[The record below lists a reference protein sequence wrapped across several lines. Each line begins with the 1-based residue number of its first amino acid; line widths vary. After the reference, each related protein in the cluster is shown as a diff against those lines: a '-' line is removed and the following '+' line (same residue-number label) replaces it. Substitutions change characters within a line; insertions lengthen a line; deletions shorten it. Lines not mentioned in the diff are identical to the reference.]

1 MLDDGSW
8 HLAAAHGA
16 SVNQQGSFYIRGEAY
31 DFTKKLEVAA
41 AYIAARDANGGNRPI
56 ISGLQDTCRVSRSF
70 IRKVETELNV
80 YGRVLR
86 PSEIQQNREGPVG
99 PGSRSLDEID
109 GAVLLFLYLQEPSR
123 TLRNYT
129 QFLEELTGTIVS
141 ESTVCRWFLYAFP
154 FRGGLCRP
162 NLVPFDKFRPDNIQ
176 RALDYIEVI
185 ATIAPERIKVGDEKH
200 LKGDSIMRRKTRR
213 HPIEGYVPEV
223 IVTPDF
229 RNRYHLTGF
238 CSINPQTT
246 DSAVWCSLHEVIN
259 DAEQFAIELEYA
271 IHDRFLRGGDVLV
284 LDNATVHTG
293 GINSV
298 LEDYMWEQYGIF
310 VLFLP
315 ARAPEW
321 NPQEQVW
328 NLLERK
334 LKQLS
339 LRVCR
344 AAGKHATAHA
354 AIDILESVTYDEVR
368 QMYVHAGVLRR

>member
-41 AYIAARDANGGNRPI
+41 RYIAARDANGGNRPI
-56 ISGLQDTCRVSRSF
+56 MSGLQETCRVSRSF

-162 NLVPFDKFRPDNIQ
+162 NLVPFGKFRPDNIQ

-185 ATIAPERIKVGDEKH
+185 A
-200 LKGDSIMRRKTRR
+200 S
-213 HPIEGYVPEV
+213 Y
-223 IVTPDF
+223 
-229 RNRYHLTGF
+229 
-238 CSINPQTT
+238 S
-246 DSAVWCSLHEVIN
+246 
-259 DAEQFAIELEYA
+259 
-271 IHDRFLRGGDVLV
+271 
-284 LDNATVHTG
+284 
-293 GINSV
+293 
-298 LEDYMWEQYGIF
+298 
-310 VLFLP
+310 
-315 ARAPEW
+315 
-321 NPQEQVW
+321 
-328 NLLERK
+328 
-334 LKQLS
+334 
-339 LRVCR
+339 
-344 AAGKHATAHA
+344 
-354 AIDILESVTYDEVR
+354 
-368 QMYVHAGVLRR
+368 

>member
-1 MLDDGSW
+1 MCMVGYCARPRFSRTERDQL
-8 HLAAAHGA
+8 
-16 SVNQQGSFYIRGEAY
+16 VQG
-31 DFTKKLEVAA
+31 
-41 AYIAARDANGGNRPI
+41 
-56 ISGLQDTCRVSRSF
+56 QDHWMRLM
-70 IRKVETELNV
+70 E
-80 YGRVLR
+80 
-86 PSEIQQNREGPVG
+86 P
-99 PGSRSLDEID
+99 

-129 QFLEELTGTIVS
+129 QHLEELTGTVVS
-141 ESTVCRWFLYAFP
+141 ESTVCRWFLHAFP

-176 RALDYIEVI
+176 RALNYIEVI
-185 ATIAPERIKVGDEKH
+185 AAIAPERIKFGDEKH

-223 IVTPDF
+223 MVTPDF

-246 DSAVWCSLHEVIN
+246 ESAVWCSLHEAIN
-259 DAEQFAIELEYA
+259 DADQFAIELEYA
-271 IHDRFLRGGDVLV
+271 VHDRFLRGGDVLV
-284 LDNATVHTG
+284 LDNAAVHTG
-293 GINSV
+293 GVNSV

-315 ARAPEW
+315 ARVPEW

-334 LKQLS
+334 LKQLD

-344 AAGKHATAHA
+344 AGGRHTTAYA

-368 QMYVHAGVLRR
+368 KMYVHAGVIQR